1 MEDLN
6 VDLEKIF
13 NERTSALTQ
22 KIEPNESL
30 EGKEGSQSAQ
40 NDAGDADEDDRPKK
54 RKKKSVYKLRGAA
67 FTQIFDG
74 YLLRILEAQLPK
86 SKVQPFCPDHVQ
98 EAQRDCFECSLINL
112 ACN

>member
-13 NERTSALTQ
+13 NERTSVLTQ
-22 KIEPNESL
+22 KLEPNEKS
-30 EGKEGSQSAQ
+30 ETEQKSQSTQ
-40 NDAGDADEDDRPKK
+40 ENDDVDGEDRPKQ

-74 YLLRILEAQLPK
+74 YLLRILEKELPK
-86 SKVQPFCPDHVQ
+86 PELTPICPEHTK